1 MIYLVLSLA
10 VLLFVFCM
18 DRFRVIEKVRAVIG
32 ISHEARL
39 VIGSREFTDEQKE
52 SRVQQ
57 AAIRVLSLFF
67 SITLRVAGTV
77 LVPAALVY
85 LVSLTGVYSI
95 DEVLAGAINPVFIL
109 LSTIVMIVLL
119 YVMQ

>member
-10 VLLFVFCM
+10 ILLFVFCM

-32 ISHEARL
+32 ISHEARMI
-39 VIGSREFTDEQKE
+39 IGSSEFTDEQKE

-77 LVPAALVY
+77 LVPAVLVY
-85 LVSLTGVYSI
+85 LVSLTGMYSI
-95 DEVLAGAINPVFIL
+95 DEVLVGAVNPVFIL
-109 LSTIVMIVLL
+109 LSTIVMVVLL
-119 YVMQ
+119 YVMR

>member
-10 VLLFVFCM
+10 ILLFVFCM

-32 ISHEARL
+32 ISHEARRI
-39 VIGSREFTDEQKE
+39 IGSPEFTDEQKE

-57 AAIRVLSLFF
+57 AALRVLSLFF

-77 LVPAALVY
+77 LVPAVLVY
-85 LVSLTGVYSI
+85 LVSLTGLYSI
-95 DEVLAGAINPVFIL
+95 DEVLAGAVNPVFIL
-109 LSTIVMIVLL
+109 LSTIVMVVLL
-119 YVMQ
+119 YVLR